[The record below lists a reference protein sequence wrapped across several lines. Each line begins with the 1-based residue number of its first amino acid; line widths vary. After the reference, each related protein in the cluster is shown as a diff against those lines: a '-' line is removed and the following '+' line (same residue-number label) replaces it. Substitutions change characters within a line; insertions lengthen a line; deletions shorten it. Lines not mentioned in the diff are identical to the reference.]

1 MCPHALVL
9 AIIGYASLYSTMVGM
24 LNFSSPFPNR
34 LKTSSLFKSAS
45 GAAGKMGK
53 VTAETSF
60 KNVGAGAKFS
70 LSGFK
75 SSSPSL
81 GGPFYVNKKI
91 VR

>member
-1 MCPHALVL
+1 M
-9 AIIGYASLYSTMVGM
+9 AIVPKIITNKTVMSG
-24 LNFSSPFPNR
+24 